1 MGKPPARH
9 YETGME
15 DRLTERRIVIDPE
28 YCKGCAYCA
37 ATCPK
42 KALSLSGHVNSS
54 GYVTVVAEESLC
66 SGCGLCRIVCPDY
79 AISVAED
86 GA

>member
-1 MGKPPARH
+1 MINPA
-9 YETGME
+9 
-15 DRLTERRIVIDPE
+15 
-28 YCKGCAYCA
+28 YCKGCGYCV

-54 GYVTVVAEESLC
+54 GYVTVVADESLC

-79 AISVAED
+79 AIAVAEE